1 MRWTDAPDG
10 PGWRT
15 LSAWQHAASRDADA
29 AMLAALAGRARGRP
43 AGSGPIVALAW
54 SALATAWEHVR
65 KSELECGGLLV
76 GEPIVNTAGDTF
88 PALVHV
94 RAGVAGV
101 DAEATSTSL
110 RLHTGV
116 WDAARAVLQP
126 GECVV
131 GWFHSHPG
139 IGAFFSGTDRQ
150 TQAGFFHHPFSLGW
164 VIDPQRR
171 EQAWFFGPAS
181 RVLASDAVVRLCRP
195 AARGDTLH
203 APPDPWPTPP
213 VG

>member
-1 MRWTDAPDG
+1 MRWTDTPEG
-10 PGWRT
+10 PVWRT
-15 LSAWQHAASRDADA
+15 LAAWQHTPCDDVDA
-29 AMLAALAGRARGRP
+29 AALSALAERARDVP
-43 AGSGPIVALAW
+43 AGSGPIVALAS
-54 SALATAWEHVR
+54 SALATAWEHVHD
-65 KSELECGGLLV
+65 SALERGGLLI
-76 GEPIVNTAGDTF
+76 GEPIVNAAGDTL

-94 RAGVAGV
+94 RAAVAGL
-101 DAEATSTSL
+101 DDEATSTSL

-116 WDAARAVLQP
+116 WDAARATLQP

-171 EQAWFFGPAS
+171 EQAWFVGSDSRALVPA
-181 RVLASDAVVRLCRP
+181 AVVRIVRP
-195 AARGDTLH
+195 AVRGH
-203 APPDPWPTPP
+203 A
-213 VG
+213 